1 MATVFCRLR
10 RSLGE
15 TDRDR
20 LPFCSGYLIGRWTT
34 PAESPPC
41 SRVNDLYRERP
52 AFPTGLPS
60 QNARDAFQRAERCQ
74 SANRQRISGTIR
86 LLLMLAIMS
95 PLWKFLLVNGLGGF
109 GIGLVAAIGYIMFF
123 AEPALFSGQPLGTV
137 LLVWAFGS
145 SFAAGAIGTGLALL
159 PQE

>member
-1 MATVFCRLR
+1 
-10 RSLGE
+10 
-15 TDRDR
+15 
-20 LPFCSGYLIGRWTT
+20 
-34 PAESPPC
+34 
-41 SRVNDLYRERP
+41 
-52 AFPTGLPS
+52 
-60 QNARDAFQRAERCQ
+60 
-74 SANRQRISGTIR
+74 
-86 LLLMLAIMS
+86 MLAIMS